1 MIAFH
6 LPFNEW
12 ISRPYTFVIS
22 SCAIALPA
30 KAVSNKR
37 DRLNFLA
44 IFITAIIVSG
54 IKGTHIN
61 NTNATLKLINDTTTN
76 NVSGANAL

>member
-1 MIAFH
+1 MVTV
-6 LPFNEW
+6 FNSAGV
-12 ISRPYTFVIS
+12 SRDVYKRQVYTPQY
-22 SCAIALPA
+22 LL
-30 KAVSNKR
+30 N
-37 DRLNFLA
+37 NFLA